1 MPCESGIQENLFES
15 IQFDSKWEICTT
27 SIETNHST
35 VQEELRL
42 AIVTANRVTYNEQLA
57 LYRDVISCYTPNTVV
72 MHLMRCETH
81 GSKYQ
86 LSNQLNVYH
95 LYHGF
100 NW

>member
-1 MPCESGIQENLFES
+1 MQERDQDEQS
-15 IQFDSKWEICTT
+15 S
-27 SIETNHST
+27 
-35 VQEELRL
+35 RL
-42 AIVTANRVTYNEQLA
+42 DRVIVLNEQLA

-86 LSNQLNVYH
+86 LIYQLNVYH

-100 NW
+100 NWWSYKERTVDALALEGDEGRGYLR

>member
-1 MPCESGIQENLFES
+1 MRTGNG
-15 IQFDSKWEICTT
+15 SKWEICTT

-35 VQEELRL
+35 MQERDQDEQSSRL
-42 AIVTANRVTYNEQLA
+42 DRVIVLNEQLA